1 MDIGIKSR
9 KALSLQLLEI
19 GTTNPAF
26 FMHLQKKAY
35 FNTDKA
41 LLTLK
46 IAETDSSG
54 TISVMF
60 ENNNLKRY
68 N

>member
-1 MDIGIKSR
+1 MDIGIKNR

-41 LLTLK
+41 LLNPQ
-46 IAETDSSG
+46 DRRNR
-54 TISVMF
+54 F
-60 ENNNLKRY
+60 KRH
-68 N
+68 NKRNV